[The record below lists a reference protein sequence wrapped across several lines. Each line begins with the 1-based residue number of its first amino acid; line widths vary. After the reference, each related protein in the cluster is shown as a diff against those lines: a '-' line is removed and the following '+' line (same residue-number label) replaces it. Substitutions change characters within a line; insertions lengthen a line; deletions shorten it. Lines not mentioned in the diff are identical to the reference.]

1 MAGRKNKYYSHVQT
15 RLEEIAGWCREG
27 LIEAEVCKR
36 LGVGVTSFTLYKRQ
50 YPALLKAIKEGK
62 EIADYRVEDSL
73 YQRAM
78 GMDIEETHQEFKE
91 GKLVSERK
99 VTKHLAPDPTSMIFW
114 LKNRKGKQWR
124 DKQEIGGQVTIL
136 YNVPDVEKEE
146 GDAW

>member
-1 MAGRKNKYYSHVQT
+1 MAGRRDKYATHVEP

-36 LGVGVTSFTLYKRQ
+36 LGVGVTSFTEYKRLH
-50 YPALLKAIKEGK
+50 PALLKAIKEGK

-78 GMDIEETHQEFKE
+78 GMDVEETHQEFKE

-99 VTKHLAPDPTSMIFW
+99 VKKHLAPDPTSMIFW
-114 LKNRKGKQWR
+114 LKNRKSKQWR
-124 DKQEIGGQVTIL
+124 DKQEVGGSMTIN
-136 YNVPDVEKEE
+136 YNVPELQKD
-146 GDAW
+146 DD